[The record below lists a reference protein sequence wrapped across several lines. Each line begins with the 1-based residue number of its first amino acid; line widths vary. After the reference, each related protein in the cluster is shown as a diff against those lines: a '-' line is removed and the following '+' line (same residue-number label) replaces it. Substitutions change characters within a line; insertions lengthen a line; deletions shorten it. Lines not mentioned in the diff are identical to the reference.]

1 MANFN
6 SQSQHICKD
15 IDNINNCNKKNDCIY
30 YNNICENINIFNS
43 LNELNDKGTIYGYI
57 INDIDTGNYEI
68 IINIV
73 YNKNAE
79 NKLNILIKGI
89 LINCSQNNNV
99 VEDLHRKDCN
109 LLLNNNVTSFS
120 IKQPDNTRIFD
131 KRDFTNQ
138 ISVKINLNQLNQ
150 IKKNNTISN
159 DNSSYTITLVDLY
172 DNKLNINIINYTQGE
187 INTIINR
194 TSPLYDEINRILQ
207 LTKTKIDTITDFL

>member
-6 SQSQHICKD
+6 TQSQHICKD
-15 IDNINNCNKKNDCIY
+15 IVNIDNCNKKNNCIY
-30 YNNICENINIFNS
+30 YNNSCENINIFNS

-73 YNKNAE
+73 YNKNTQ

-89 LINCSQNNNV
+89 LINCSQNNNN
-99 VEDLHRKDCN
+99 VEDLNRKDCN
-109 LLLNNNVTSFS
+109 LLLNDNTSFS

-131 KRDFTNQ
+131 KSDFTNK
-138 ISVKINLNQLNQ
+138 ISVKINLNQFNQ
-150 IKKNNTISN
+150 IKNNNTISN
-159 DNSSYTITLVDLY
+159 NNSSYTITLVDLY
-172 DNKLNINIINYTQGE
+172 DNRLNINIINYIQGE
-187 INTIINR
+187 INNIINR
-194 TSPLYDEINRILQ
+194 TSPLNDEINRILQ